1 MFSLRDQYSGSLL
14 GKITEAN
21 LKNVPEERLV

>member
-1 MFSLRDQYSGSLL
+1 MFSLRDQYSGSVLD
-14 GKITEAN
+14 KITEAN